1 MLLDDE
7 QPIRARIYAWTPEA
21 DAKLLDFREKGY
33 SYERIAELLDIPS
46 KRVVRRRYEKLVPL
60 SEDRHVTANPITD
73 EEKAEFTKLYE
84 SGLSMTEIAAKMGK
98 TKGSVCGLRY
108 RLGLKPRTRIALAGR
123 PNPYGCQISKTR
135 LKARCD
141 GKPRAPKIN
150 KDPAALIAAERRI
163 AEAADVGFHN
173 GGLTFEQLTPSCC
186 RFIKGDVKDPE
197 HRYCGSKTVPGR
209 SWCRHHYFVVY
220 RP

>member
-1 MLLDDE
+1 MLQL
-7 QPIRARIYAWTPEA
+7 R
-21 DAKLLDFREKGY
+21 KNGY
-33 SYERIAELLDIPS
+33 SYPRIAVLMEIPS
-46 KRVVRRRYEKLVPL
+46 EDIVRRRYEKLVPA
-60 SEDRHVTANPITD
+60 EDRQPVVALITD
-73 EEKAEFTKLYE
+73 EEKAEFTRLYE
-84 SGLSMTEIAAKMGK
+84 SGLTMTAIAEKMGK

-150 KDPAALIAAERRI
+150 KDPSDLIAAERRI

>member
-1 MLLDDE
+1 MLQL
-7 QPIRARIYAWTPEA
+7 R
-21 DAKLLDFREKGY
+21 KNGY
-33 SYERIAELLDIPS
+33 SYPRIAVLMEIPS
-46 KRVVRRRYEKLVPL
+46 EDIVRRRYEKLVPA
-60 SEDRHVTANPITD
+60 EDRQPVVALITD
-73 EEKAEFTKLYE
+73 EEKAEFTRLYE
-84 SGLSMTEIAAKMGK
+84 SGLTMTAIAEKMGK

-108 RLGLKPRTRIALAGR
+108 RLNLKPRTRIALAGK
-123 PNPYGCQISKTR
+123 PNPYGSQISKTR

-150 KDPAALIAAERRI
+150 KDPSDLIAAERRI